1 MLPGSKA
8 VLLVF
13 RLIDSHFTHARMKS
27 ALIPLV
33 AALALP
39 CGCGELPTQP
49 PTEGSGGAETVT
61 PTPAATSI
69 PGPAKP
75 LEHATPPASAQ
86 GTTLL
91 AAARPAPPPTPSPAS
106 VAALFRSIEN
116 DDLAEFSRLVDAG
129 VHVAATNKLGE
140 TPLYFAAEKGRLAMA
155 KVLIARGADARALT
169 PTGETVLHAAAMIES
184 ASLTTT
190 LIQAG
195 AEINLANRDGETP
208 LYWAA
213 MTGTFL
219 AVKALAD
226 AGANL
231 DVQDERRGNTA
242 LHAAA
247 WHNDIVLIHYLLSKG
262 ARTDVRNKSGL
273 TAFEFAKAGGR
284 TTAIRL
290 LEPPCAPPSGTLT
303 SC

>member
-13 RLIDSHFTHARMKS
+13 WLGFHLTHFRMKN

-33 AALALP
+33 AALV
-39 CGCGELPTQP
+39 CGCGEFPTQP
-49 PTEGSGGAETVT
+49 QSEGSNTVPKAETQT
-61 PTPAATSI
+61 PVATVIPTAALPSTQIPFPAPGQEAKLTTPAVRA
-69 PGPAKP
+69 
-75 LEHATPPASAQ
+75 
-86 GTTLL
+86 
-91 AAARPAPPPTPSPAS
+91 TPSPAA
-106 VAALFRSIEN
+106 VTALFRSIEN
-116 DDLAEFSRLVDAG
+116 EDFAEFSRLVDTG
-129 VHVAATNKLGE
+129 VHVAAINKHGE
-140 TPLYFAAEKGRLAMA
+140 TPLYFAAEKGRLEMA
-155 KVLIARGADARALT
+155 KVLIAKGADARALT
-169 PTGETVLHAAAMIES
+169 PTGETVLHASAMIES
-184 ASLTTT
+184 SALTAA

-195 AEINLANRDGETP
+195 AEIDRANSDGETP
-208 LYWAA
+208 LHWAA

-231 DVQDERRGNTA
+231 DAQDQRVGNTA

-262 ARTDVRNKSGL
+262 ARTDIRNNVGL

-284 TTAIRL
+284 TTAIRM
-290 LEPPCAPPSGTLT
+290 LEPCAPSATT
-303 SC
+303 ASC